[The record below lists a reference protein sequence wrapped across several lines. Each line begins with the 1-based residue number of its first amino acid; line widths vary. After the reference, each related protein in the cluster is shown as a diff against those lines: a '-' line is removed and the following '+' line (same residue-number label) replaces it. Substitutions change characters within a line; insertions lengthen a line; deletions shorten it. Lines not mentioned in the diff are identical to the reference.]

1 MVAKMKQVAIDLRI
15 YPTIE
20 QQVLINK
27 TCGCVRWIY
36 NYYLNER
43 NEFYKNNIAG
53 KELSKQEKT
62 SIYKTFKHTTEK
74 CLKNQY
80 AWLKEVSSVSLQQAR
95 RHLET
100 AYSDFFK
107 GKTKFPKFK
116 TKKSNYGSY
125 TEVTISQQCLDWN
138 HRSIAI
144 PKLGKV
150 KFKSRG
156 NPKYEIL
163 KINNLTIKKTPSGK
177 YFCSVQYE
185 TNEITPILKGGEI
198 QATGLDWSPAHLY
211 INDVNEV
218 APNYVQFKQKCGY
231 KLKQLQ
237 RRMMK
242 KKRIDGKNSNNREKA
257 RIKVARLEEHIANC
271 RKDYQNKETLR
282 LVREYCIIGVETLN
296 LKGIAKFLRNA
307 KNVNDT
313 SWHSFVSMLEWKT
326 NQFECYVHKADK
338 YFPSSKLCS
347 GCGWI
352 KKDLT
357 LKDREWVCEEC
368 GCLHQRD
375 ANSGTNLRN
384 LAILNTVGST
394 GIEACGEYLEVLG
407 RWSNATSVGSMKQEG
422 ESVTV
427 AKNGD
432 GL

>member
-1 MVAKMKQVAIDLRI
+1 MKQVAIDLRI
-15 YPTIE
+15 YPTSE

-43 NEFYKNNIAG
+43 NEFYNNNIAG
-53 KELSKQEKT
+53 KELTKQEK
-62 SIYKTFKHTTEK
+62 SEIYKTFKYTTEK
-74 CLKNQY
+74 ELKTDRP
-80 AWLKEVSSVSLQQAR
+80 WLKEVSSVSLQQAR
-95 RHLET
+95 RHLES

-107 GKTKFPKFK
+107 GKSKFPKFK
-116 TKKSNYGSY
+116 SKKTNYGSY
-125 TEVTISQQCLDWN
+125 TENMMSPTCLDWD
-138 HRSIAI
+138 HRTIQI

-150 KFKSRG
+150 VFKSRG
-156 NPKYEIL
+156 NPKYEII
-163 KINNLTIKKTPSGK
+163 KINSLTIKKKPSGK

-185 TNEITPILKGGEI
+185 TTEIMPVMKGSEI

-211 INDVNEV
+211 INDANES
-218 APNYVQFKQKCGY
+218 APNYVPFKQKNGY
-231 KLKQLQ
+231 KLKKLQ

-242 KKRIDGKNSNNREKA
+242 KQRTDGINSKNREKA

-271 RKDYQNKETLR
+271 RKDYHNKESLR
-282 LVREYCIIGVETLN
+282 LVRENGIIGVETLN

-307 KNVNDT
+307 KNVNDS
-313 SWHSFVSMLEWKT
+313 SWSSFVSMIEWKA
-326 NQFECYVHKADK
+326 NQYECYVNKADR

-352 KKDLT
+352 KKDLK
-357 LKDREWVCEEC
+357 LKDREWVCENC

-375 ANSGTNLRN
+375 ANSGINLRN

-394 GIEACGEYLEVLG
+394 GIKACGEYLEVLG
-407 RWSNATSVGSMKQEG
+407 HWSNHTSVGSMKQEG
-422 ESVTV
+422 KSAMN
-427 AKNGD
+427 AKNGN